1 MRQHQGIGNNGKQQT
16 SNVRD
21 TPFIGIRPHDIVQQK
36 VQEHVG
42 DGFQQCIENRN

>member
-1 MRQHQGIGNNGKQQT
+1 MRQHQGTVIHGKQQDT
-16 SNVRD
+16 NVRG